1 MDETSKLST
10 KPLVRGSKEHMDLM
24 AAALQR
30 LNKRLGAIVVTEAE
44 EDQESETPQ
53 LQATFI
59 SKPRS
64 TPKLP
69 D

>member
-10 KPLVRGSKEHMDLM
+10 KPLVRGSKEHMDLL
-24 AAALQR
+24 AAALR
-30 LNKRLGAIVVTEAE
+30 KSDAMLGAIPFTEAE
-44 EDQESETPQ
+44 TDEESDTPQ